1 MKEYALATLIFLCC
15 SGIIAQA
22 SQNQD
27 VLLSNVNTANLQVKD
42 SEIGLSVSYPGPSIS
57 GICGIEIRSDNYNR
71 DIPIKNF
78 LEAVEM
84 IPRFEQQVLNPK
96 IINAATIDIDLKHL
110 DLGYGVWFTVKTKDG
125 SSLKETIKRTLG
137 ENRTVIA
144 VATTCK

>member
-1 MKEYALATLIFLCC
+1 MKEYAVATLIFLGG

-22 SQNQD
+22 AEKQD
-27 VLLSNVNTANLQVKD
+27 VLLSNVNTANLQVEE

-57 GICGIEIRSDNYNR
+57 GICGVEIRADNDNR

-78 LEAVEM
+78 LDAVEM
-84 IPRFEQQVLNPK
+84 PSRFEQGLNPK
-96 IINAATIDIDLKHL
+96 AINSTTIDIDLKHL
-110 DLGYGVWFTVKTKDG
+110 DLGFGVWFTVKTKDG